1 MATSFA
7 PTARQAATAVR
18 VYLRANGVKN
28 VMVRT
33 TGNLVIAD
41 NLCTYTLYSLAQLVA
56 SLVPAAKFD
65 VTNNEMI
72 RIHA

>member
-1 MATSFA
+1 
-7 PTARQAATAVR
+7 
-18 VYLRANGVKN
+18 
-28 VMVRT
+28 MVRT

-65 VTNNEMI
+65 VINNEMI

>member
-1 MATSFA
+1 
-7 PTARQAATAVR
+7 
-18 VYLRANGVKN
+18 
-28 VMVRT
+28 MVRT

-56 SLVPAAKFD
+56 SLVPAAEFD